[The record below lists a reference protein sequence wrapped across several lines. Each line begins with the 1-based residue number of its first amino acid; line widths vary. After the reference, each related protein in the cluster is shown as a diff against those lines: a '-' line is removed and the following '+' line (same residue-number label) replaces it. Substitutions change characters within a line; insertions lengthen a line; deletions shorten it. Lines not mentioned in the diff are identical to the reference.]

1 MTLNTKDMLIS
12 RESHLIMW
20 IIFSRKYVIGEAS
33 KSSVSPADVKVNYA
47 THDDRNVYDNPI

>member
-1 MTLNTKDMLIS
+1 MLIS